1 MFFSYAIKLLTTTT
15 STERLPPIKDQ
26 QATVPIVFLQNSY
39 IKIST
44 EQPPPLNGQRPLF
57 GRPVGPFN
65 LHEGPTFP
73 HGIKKM
79 RKSRVVSRS
88 PPLTCNFVKN
98 VTLLQVSFM
107 NVVGAACNITKNN
120 SLLVL
125 LAFCDGP

>member
-1 MFFSYAIKLLTTTT
+1 MSYTIKLLTMTT

-26 QATVPIVFLQNSY
+26 QATVPIVFLQKSY

-73 HGIKKM
+73 MELRNAKI
-79 RKSRVVSRS
+79 
-88 PPLTCNFVKN
+88 TCCFPVAP
-98 VTLLQVSFM
+98 TDMQL
-107 NVVGAACNITKNN
+107 C
-120 SLLVL
+120 
-125 LAFCDGP
+125 

>member
-26 QATVPIVFLQNSY
+26 QATVSIVFLQNSY

-57 GRPVGPFN
+57 GCPVGPFN

-73 HGIKKM
+73 HGIKK
-79 RKSRVVSRS
+79 
-88 PPLTCNFVKN
+88 CENH
-98 VTLLQVSFM
+98 
-107 NVVGAACNITKNN
+107 
-120 SLLVL
+120 VL
-125 LAFCDGP
+125 FPGRPQ